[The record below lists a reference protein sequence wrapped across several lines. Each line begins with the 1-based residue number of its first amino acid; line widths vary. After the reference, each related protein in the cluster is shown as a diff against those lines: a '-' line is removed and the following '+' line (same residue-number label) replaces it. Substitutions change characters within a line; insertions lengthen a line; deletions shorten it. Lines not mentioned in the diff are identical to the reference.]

1 MADLSPEEWPE
12 GFDAPHVARIP
23 ADGGGVEVAMA
34 AARLVA
40 AGHGLAATFLDAGLT
55 SDGVRPPAPDRLA
68 AIVRAT
74 HDAGGVFVADEVQV
88 GYGRGGEHLWAF
100 AQLGITPDFVTL
112 GKPMGNG
119 YPVAAVLTRRDIVE
133 SFAFARRMFSTFGG
147 NPVAATAALAV
158 LGVIEDERI
167 VPHAKRVGALLRAR
181 LGELRTRHPSIVDI
195 RGLGLLV
202 GVELDDPDRAA
213 GVVDVMRDGG
223 VLIGRTGPRA
233 DVLKIRPPLVFD
245 DEHVDVL
252 AAALDAA
259 LSTHGN
265 SL

>member
-1 MADLSPEEWPE
+1 
-12 GFDAPHVARIP
+12 
-23 ADGGGVEVAMA
+23 
-34 AARLVA
+34 
-40 AGHGLAATFLDAGLT
+40 
-55 SDGVRPPAPDRLA
+55 
-68 AIVRAT
+68 
-74 HDAGGVFVADEVQV
+74 
-88 GYGRGGEHLWAF
+88 
-100 AQLGITPDFVTL
+100 
-112 GKPMGNG
+112 
-119 YPVAAVLTRRDIVE
+119 
-133 SFAFARRMFSTFGG
+133 
-147 NPVAATAALAV
+147 
-158 LGVIEDERI
+158 
-167 VPHAKRVGALLRAR
+167 VGALLRAR

-213 GVVDVMRDGG
+213 EVVDVMRDGG